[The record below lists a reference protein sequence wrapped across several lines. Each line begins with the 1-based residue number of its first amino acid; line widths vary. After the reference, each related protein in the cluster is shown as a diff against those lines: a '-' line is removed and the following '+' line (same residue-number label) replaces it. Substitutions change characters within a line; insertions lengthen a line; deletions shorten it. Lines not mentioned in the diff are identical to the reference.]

1 MNKEYTE
8 NDGHIHEEL
17 YYDEQPRVPKENKF
31 LPIFDAEKIN
41 WINFLSTFRQLL
53 TKELSFAC
61 SKKTVFGQQRRY
73 FYGKNKRSWR
83 LPT

>member
-41 WINFLSTFRQLL
+41 WINFLSTF
-53 TKELSFAC
+53 K
-61 SKKTVFGQQRRY
+61 
-73 FYGKNKRSWR
+73 
-83 LPT
+83 